1 MAISTVNRLITL
13 FDDAFKGLSRPISI
27 AESERFAV
35 LVHQSMNS
43 RRRVYHRVEHVFPM
57 CVDMQP
63 IQVLAALFHD
73 VVYFQLD
80 GGFPPG
86 TQHLLLDVASESS
99 GNLTLQARLPE
110 DTAFQVCA
118 ALFNFQAGQ
127 TLPPY
132 GGTNEFLSAV
142 VAARLLSPHLDLESL
157 IAIVACIEAT
167 IPFRAP
173 SADGETAA
181 DILATRVAQQ
191 HQFWLAPVD
200 ASATPEF
207 VGTALRAAVALGN
220 RDVSGFAKSDP
231 GVFLSST
238 WLLIDE
244 SNAQLANP
252 GVYSVQEYRGA
263 LVRMAS
269 FLANLD
275 SDTIFQCYQDSPR
288 QDEIAILAATARRNI
303 NFACEFL
310 DAKITSIAII
320 EALVLCTGRD
330 CPISMFLG
338 DIRCDSG
345 RPDRVEDFLPEIL
358 STEKVNEDLL
368 NVFEKGRPLES
379 NNDLTASPLTAFIY
393 RCLGHAGTQK
403 AFEEAQAMFEDALAP
418 KAFLQGLRSD
428 MVLGILHACAQ
439 IAFSRRTALLELAE
453 SISASAAALPE
464 QSGGS
469 SE

>member
-1 MAISTVNRLITL
+1 MATSTVNRLISL
-13 FDDAFKGLSRPISI
+13 FDDAFKALARPISM
-27 AESERFAV
+27 ADSERFAV

-43 RRRVYHRVEHVFPM
+43 KRRVYHRVEHVFPM

-86 TQHLLLDVASESS
+86 AHHLLQDVASEHA
-99 GNLTLQARLPE
+99 GNLVLHACLPQ
-110 DTAFQVCA
+110 DPAFNVCV
-118 ALFNFQAGQ
+118 ALFHVQAGQ
-127 TLPPY
+127 TLSPY

-142 VAARLLSPHLDLESL
+142 VAARLLAPHLDLENL
-157 IAIVACIEAT
+157 IAMVACIEAT

-173 SADGETAA
+173 VASGETAP
-181 DILATRVAQQ
+181 DILAKRVAEQ
-191 HQFWLAPVD
+191 HRQWLGPVD
-200 ASATPEF
+200 AAATSVF
-207 VGTALRAAVALGN
+207 VSTTLRAAVALGN

-263 LVRMAS
+263 LVRMGS
-269 FLANLD
+269 FLGSLD
-275 SDTIFQCYQDSPR
+275 ATTIFQCYQDSPSK
-288 QDEIAILAATARRNI
+288 DEIANLAGTARRNI
-303 NFACEFL
+303 DFACEFL

-320 EALVLCTGRD
+320 EALVLSTGRD

-338 DIRCDSG
+338 DIRSDLG
-345 RPDRVEDFLPEIL
+345 RPDRVEDFLPEIPL
-358 STEKVNEDLL
+358 TQMVNSELL
-368 NVFEKGRPLES
+368 HVYEKGRPLES

-393 RCLGHAGTQK
+393 RCLGHAGTRN
-403 AFEEAQAMFEDALAP
+403 AFEQAQLMFAGALEP
-418 KAFLQGLRSD
+418 TAFLRGLRKD

-439 IAFSRRTALLELAE
+439 IAFSRRTALLELATSLE
-453 SISASAAALPE
+453 GL
-464 QSGGS
+464 GNS
-469 SE
+469 SP

>member
-1 MAISTVNRLITL
+1 MAISTVNCLITL
-13 FDDAFKGLSRPISI
+13 FDDAFKGLSKPISI

-43 RRRVYHRVEHVFPM
+43 KRRVYHRVEHVFPM

-63 IQVLAALFHD
+63 TQVLAALFHD
-73 VVYFQLD
+73 LVYFQLD

-86 TQHLLLDVASESS
+86 TLHVLEDVASERS
-99 GNLTLQARLPE
+99 GELTLHARLPK
-110 DTAFQVCA
+110 DAAFQVCA
-118 ALFNFQAGQ
+118 ALFNFHAGQ
-127 TLPPY
+127 ALPPY

-142 VAARLLSPHLDLESL
+142 VAARLLAPHLELQTL

-173 SADGETAA
+173 SVLGETAA
-181 DILATRVAQQ
+181 EILATRVAQQ

-200 ASATPEF
+200 VAATPAF
-207 VGTALRAAVALGN
+207 VMSTLRAAVALGN
-220 RDVSGFAKSDP
+220 RDVSGFAESDP

-244 SNAQLANP
+244 SNAQMANP

-269 FLANLD
+269 FLTNLD
-275 SDTIFQCYQDSPR
+275 AATIFQCYQDSP
-288 QDEIAILAATARRNI
+288 QPAEIANLTATARRNI
-303 NFACEFL
+303 HFACEFL
-310 DAKITSIAII
+310 DAKIISIAII

-338 DIRCDSG
+338 DIRIDGG
-345 RPDRVEDFLPEIL
+345 RPDRVEDFLPEIPL
-358 STEKVNEDLL
+358 TKKVNDELL

-379 NNDLTASPLTAFIY
+379 SNDLTASPLTAFIY
-393 RCLGHAGTQK
+393 RCLGQAGTQT
-403 AFEEAQAMFEDALAP
+403 AFEQAQQMFAGTLEP
-418 KAFLQGLRSD
+418 IAFLRGLRTD
-428 MVLGILHACAQ
+428 MVLGILQACAQ
-439 IAFSRRTALLELAE
+439 IAFSRRAALHDLATSLEH
-453 SISASAAALPE
+453 SGVASA
-464 QSGGS
+464 
-469 SE
+469 

>member
-13 FDDAFKGLSRPISI
+13 FDDAFKGLSKPISI
-27 AESERFAV
+27 AESERFSV

-43 RRRVYHRVEHVFPM
+43 KRRVYHRVEHVFPM

-86 TQHLLLDVASESS
+86 ALHVLQDVASERS
-99 GNLTLQARLPE
+99 GNLTLHARLPK
-110 DTAFQVCA
+110 DDAFQVCA
-118 ALFNFQAGQ
+118 AIFNVQAGQ
-127 TLPPY
+127 ALPPY

-142 VAARLLSPHLDLESL
+142 VAARLLAPHLDLESL

-173 SADGETAA
+173 SASGETAA
-181 DILATRVAQQ
+181 EILATRVAQQ
-191 HQFWLAPVD
+191 HRHWLAPTD
-200 ASATPEF
+200 ACATPAF
-207 VGTALRAAVALGN
+207 VGATLRAAVALGN

-269 FLANLD
+269 FLASLD
-275 SDTIFQCYQDSPR
+275 AATIFQCYQDSPS
-288 QDEIAILAATARRNI
+288 QDEIAKLAATARRNI
-303 NFACEFL
+303 EFACEFL

-338 DIRCDSG
+338 DIRCEGG
-345 RPDRVEDFLPEIL
+345 RPDRVEDFLPEIPL
-358 STEKVNEDLL
+358 TQEVNDELL

-393 RCLGHAGTQK
+393 RCLGHGGTRIAFDRAQQMFAGTLEP
-403 AFEEAQAMFEDALAP
+403 A
-418 KAFLQGLRSD
+418 AFLRGLRTE
-428 MVLGILHACAQ
+428 MVLGILQACAQ
-439 IAFSRRTALLELAE
+439 IAFSRRAALLELT
-453 SISASAAALPE
+453 ASLQA
-464 QSGGS
+464 SGAN

>member
-43 RRRVYHRVEHVFPM
+43 KRRVYHRVEHVFPM

-86 TQHLLLDVASESS
+86 TQHLLQDVASEHL
-99 GNLTLQARLPE
+99 GDLTLHAGLPE
-110 DTAFQVCA
+110 DTAFQVCV

-142 VAARLLSPHLDLESL
+142 VAARLLAPHLDLESL

-173 SADGETAA
+173 SALGETAA
-181 DILATRVAQQ
+181 DILAKRVAQQ
-191 HQFWLAPVD
+191 HQLWLAPAD
-200 ASATPEF
+200 ASATPAF

-269 FLANLD
+269 FLAGLD
-275 SDTIFQCYQDSPR
+275 ATTIFQCYQDSPGR
-288 QDEIAILAATARRNI
+288 EDIANLAATARRNI
-303 NFACEFL
+303 DFACEFL

-338 DIRCDSG
+338 DIRCEGG
-345 RPDRVEDFLPEIL
+345 RPDRVEDFLPEIPL
-358 STEKVNEDLL
+358 TQLVNDELL

-393 RCLGHAGTQK
+393 RCLGHIGAQK
-403 AFEEAQAMFEDALAP
+403 AFVQAQQMFAGALEP
-418 KAFLQGLRSD
+418 QAFLQGLRMD
-428 MVLGILHACAQ
+428 MVLGILQACAQ
-439 IAFSRRTALLELAE
+439 IAFSRRAALLDLA
-453 SISASAAALPE
+453 ASLE
-464 QSGGS
+464 QSGVAN
-469 SE
+469 EEPQPL